1 MAQQVKDQ
9 VLLLLWLDSLL
20 WCKFDSWPG
29 NFHLWWVSTRAPRA
43 PPPPGKKKSLE
54 KVRRGLR
61 TRS

>member
-29 NFHLWWVSTRAPRA
+29 NFRLWWVSTRAPRPPSA
-43 PPPPGKKKSLE
+43 PRKKKKAL
-54 KVRRGLR
+54 KK
-61 TRS
+61 